1 MKKIASVFL
10 AAALALTF
18 CISAFAEVSVPEI
31 DEIGEQVSEQVSEIA
46 ENAGISLDDAKD
58 IFDMILTQ
66 VDPEVLQKTIAD
78 SLATVG
84 ELGDFDITSLDTQ
97 KIPAFLDAVT
107 DQLAANGV
115 DVDALYDK
123 LSSSELLNFFASI
136 YIGDNV
142 VTEPET
148 TTEAAATE
156 AETSP
161 DTGSAGSRAVGGI
174 AVLAALS
181 LATAAAFVSGKKKA

>member
-18 CISAFAEVSVPEI
+18 CVTAFAEVSVPDI
-31 DEIGEQVSEQVSEIA
+31 DEIGEQVSEIA
-46 ENAGISLDDAKD
+46 ANAGISLDDAKA
-58 IFDMILTQ
+58 IFDTIMTQ
-66 VDPEVLQKTIAD
+66 VDPDVLQKTLAD
-78 SLATVG
+78 ALATVG
-84 ELGDFDITSLDTQ
+84 ELGDFDITSLDTE
-97 KIPAFLDAVT
+97 KIPAFMDAVM

-115 DVDALYDK
+115 DVDGLFDK

-148 TTEAAATE
+148 TTEAPATE
-156 AETSP
+156 TEPSP
-161 DTGSAGSRAVGGI
+161 DTGSGSKAVGGI
-174 AVLAALS
+174 AVFAALS

>member
-31 DEIGEQVSEQVSEIA
+31 DEIGEQVSEIA

-148 TTEAAATE
+148 TTEAATEAATE

>member
-1 MKKIASVFL
+1 MRKIASIFL

-18 CISAFAEVSVPEI
+18 CVTAFAEVSVPDI
-31 DEIGEQVSEQVSEIA
+31 DEIGEQVSEIA
-46 ENAGISLDDAKD
+46 ANAGISLDDAKA
-58 IFDMILTQ
+58 IFDTIMTQ
-66 VDPEVLQKTIAD
+66 VDPDVLQKTLAD
-78 SLATVG
+78 ALATVG
-84 ELGDFDITSLDTQ
+84 ELGDFDITSLDTE
-97 KIPAFLDAVT
+97 KIPAFMDAVM

-115 DVDALYDK
+115 DIDGLFDK

-148 TTEAAATE
+148 TTEAPTE

-161 DTGSAGSRAVGGI
+161 DTGSGSKAVGGI
-174 AVLAALS
+174 AVFAALS